1 MIDYLKSIEKL
12 QGDLK
17 QFTDCSTRL
26 VEQSSLFSSNTLCN
40 LLRVHCEL
48 MKQSYALTEEILIRV
63 RVGQNAPSQTSND
76 DGFDKN
82 SHQ

>member
-26 VEQSSLFSSNTLCN
+26 VEQSSLFSSNALCN
-40 LLRVHCEL
+40 LLRVHSEL

-63 RVGQNAPSQTSND
+63 RVEQNAPSQTYDD